1 MEVEVSA
8 EAKDK
13 RINRLVAITVVVLSV
28 FMGLGN
34 IKDGNIVQAMAQA
47 QANSLD
53 RWNEYQATRT
63 KLHIAEGARTTIAR
77 WPARSRRRRPPRRSR
92 RSTPNIARYK
102 REAPSSRSE
111 ARGFADQYDALNV
124 HDDQFDA
131 AEASLATAISIA
143 AVAALTESWLAAGRR
158 LGVRRLRPVHDALR
172 FRRLA
177 VPSGCAQHVA
187 GVAGAPGRIRTCD
200 LKIRSLVLYPAELR
214 ARAAAQ
220 LTAIDAQR
228 NRAAMSSTG

>member
-13 RINRLVAITVVVLSV
+13 RLNNLVALTVVIFSV
-28 FMGLGN
+28 ATGLGN

-63 KLHIAEGARTTIAR
+63 KLHIVETARAQL
-77 WPARSRRRRPPRRSR
+77 A
-92 RSTPNIARYK
+92 AA
-102 REAPSSRSE
+102 APSAKGAIAKFDADAAKYE
-111 ARGFADQYDALNV
+111 AESPKLAKDAQGFSDQYDALNV

-143 AVAALTESWLAAGRR
+143 AVAALTESWVPLIAAWVIGGFGLFMTLCGFAGWPFHPDVLSTF
-158 LGVRRLRPVHDALR
+158 LG
-172 FRRLA
+172 
-177 VPSGCAQHVA
+177 
-187 GVAGAPGRIRTCD
+187 
-200 LKIRSLVLYPAELR
+200 
-214 ARAAAQ
+214 
-220 LTAIDAQR
+220 
-228 NRAAMSSTG
+228 